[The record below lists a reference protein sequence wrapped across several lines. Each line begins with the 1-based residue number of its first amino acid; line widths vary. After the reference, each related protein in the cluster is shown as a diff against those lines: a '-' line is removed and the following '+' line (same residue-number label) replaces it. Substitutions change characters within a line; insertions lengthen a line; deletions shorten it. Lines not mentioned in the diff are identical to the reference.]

1 MKITI
6 KDNDL
11 RRPIRIRFPMGLV
24 LNRFTACFAPLA
36 LRDSEIRIT
45 RQQAV
50 RLIKELKR
58 CKKRFKGWKIVEVE
72 SADGERVEIK
82 L

>member
-1 MKITI
+1 MKITV
-6 KDNDL
+6 KDNDR
-11 RRPIRIRFPMGLV
+11 RRPIIIRFPMGLV

-45 RQQAV
+45 RRQAV
-50 RLIKELKR
+50 KLIKELKR

-72 SADGERVEIK
+72 SADGEYVEVK